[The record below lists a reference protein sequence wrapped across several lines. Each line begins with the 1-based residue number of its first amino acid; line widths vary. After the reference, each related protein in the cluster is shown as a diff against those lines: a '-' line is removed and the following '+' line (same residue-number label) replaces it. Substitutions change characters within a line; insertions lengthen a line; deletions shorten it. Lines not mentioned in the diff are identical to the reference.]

1 MLFNCSEEYNASLS
15 DTMKVGAFASTKTQ
29 PINDTPDLIMPNAP
43 FSKLL
48 CERVPSPV
56 SCPEC
61 QTQVQAQSP
70 KNGDH
75 PTVNGSSNNSD
86 NNVMQPDKNGNHS
99 SVSGNS
105 SPNLCRTAEDL
116 QTQGITMTS
125 TNDDFIMVDLVNIYR
140 ITSFS
145 LLRTTFLLLCMTFI
159 IS

>member
-1 MLFNCSEEYNASLS
+1 MMCFFYCSEENNASLS

-48 CERVPSPV
+48 CDRIPSPV
-56 SCPEC
+56 SCPDC

-70 KNGDH
+70 KNNDH
-75 PTVNGSSNNSD
+75 PIVNGGTNNSE
-86 NNVMQPDKNGNHS
+86 NTVMQPDKNGN
-99 SVSGNS
+99 SVSGNA
-105 SPNLCRTAEDL
+105 SPNLCRATEDY

-145 LLRTTFLLLCMTFI
+145 LLRTTSLLLCMTF
-159 IS
+159 